1 MITPDPTMNKKKK
14 TKTEPAKSYSHDI
27 ILGLPNYILVDIFSK
42 IPTRKLLQFKTVSKS
57 WLSLLSDPQFT
68 KDLFA
73 QTPSC
78 FMMYSQCQL
87 IPNGT
92 FIVDP
97 EKASSPDGVSLR
109 VPNSANDDPYWMRH
123 MVGSCNGILCIR
135 YIGVENKKRSNFNNF
150 YLLHPITGETVVLP
164 RLKNAGN
171 PHWCHRYCVYGFGF
185 SPITHKYKLLVIIH
199 PAPSSCEW
207 KAMVLTVGSK
217 SWRSIGSYKNPGSLK
232 QEMVYLNGFLHCFD
246 RNRYS
251 IHAFDIESER
261 FQEFQVPRHRPFD
274 SHGLGVLGGCLS
286 LAEFTWKDPDVSCVW
301 VMKDYG
307 IEESWT
313 KEWFEMSRCGL
324 RPLKFTEGKLFVAG
338 FDPACGSSLMAHTP
352 GTRSLQKIEVVGMPP
367 RSCVYRLFVPNL
379 VPLKDISS
387 GA

>member
-1 MITPDPTMNKKKK
+1 
-14 TKTEPAKSYSHDI
+14 
-27 ILGLPNYILVDIFSK
+27 
-42 IPTRKLLQFKTVSKS
+42 
-57 WLSLLSDPQFT
+57 
-68 KDLFA
+68 
-73 QTPSC
+73 
-78 FMMYSQCQL
+78 
-87 IPNGT
+87 
-92 FIVDP
+92 
-97 EKASSPDGVSLR
+97 
-109 VPNSANDDPYWMRH
+109 
-123 MVGSCNGILCIR
+123 
-135 YIGVENKKRSNFNNF
+135 
-150 YLLHPITGETVVLP
+150 
-164 RLKNAGN
+164 
-171 PHWCHRYCVYGFGF
+171 
-185 SPITHKYKLLVIIH
+185 
-199 PAPSSCEW
+199 
-207 KAMVLTVGSK
+207 MVLTVGSK

-352 GTRSLQKIEVVGMPP
+352 GTRSLQNIEVVGMPR

-379 VPLKDISS
+379 VPLNIPHHLGMVTSNRSLATCNISNY
-387 GA
+387 